1 MVSFINFLREYKE
14 VIIGILC
21 VILTFLSI
29 LIKRKPKTLDDF
41 TLALSDILNV
51 VPSLVIK
58 AEEPKNGEAKKD
70 KVLQASLSL
79 MSSSLQ
85 RPLTSKERSI
95 VIKSVTE
102 QIESVLT
109 APQKKL
115 C

>member
-1 MVSFINFLREYKE
+1 MDSFINFLREYKE
-14 VIIGILC
+14 VILSALA
-21 VILTFLSI
+21 VLLTFICI

-41 TLALSDILNV
+41 TLALSDVLNF

-58 AEEPKNGEAKKD
+58 AEEPKNGEAKRD

-85 RPLTSKERSI
+85 RALTSKERSI
-95 VIKSVTE
+95 VIKSVSE